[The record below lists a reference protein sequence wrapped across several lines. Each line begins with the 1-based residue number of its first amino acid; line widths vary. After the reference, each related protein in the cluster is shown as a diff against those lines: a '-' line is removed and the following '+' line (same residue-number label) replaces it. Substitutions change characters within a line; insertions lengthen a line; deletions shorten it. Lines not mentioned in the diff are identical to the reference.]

1 MSYEQD
7 AWTKA
12 YLESVRQRNK
22 DRLSKCFICKKQST
36 TITAI
41 LHKVLPVCD
50 IHNIDRN

>member
-1 MSYEQD
+1 MTEKDIWMQ
-7 AWTKA
+7 A
-12 YLESVRQRNK
+12 YLESVRQRNR
-22 DRLSKCFICKKQST
+22 DRLNRCFICKKQST